1 MGSDTPIVTEEFIAG
16 VWFVLCVAAGLAYI
30 GLGARASGVAL
41 LGAILGSWLGFF
53 IGAGMSIDLV
63 AKGFMIGASVGVFV
77 GGLFGLLWR
86 SKASVVVLRV
96 LGAVTLLVGFL
107 LVLLGKASFRPCR
120 VHALFTCLREVNVG
134 TLLTHFA
141 LDAAWVAALCFIQSV
156 RPKPVQRA
164 PVDEPEAAS
173 SPSR

>member
-1 MGSDTPIVTEEFIAG
+1 MESNTPIVTEEFIAS
-16 VWFVLCVAAGLAYI
+16 VWCLLCVAGGLAFI

-41 LGAILGSWLGFF
+41 FGAILGSGIGFF

-63 AKGFMIGASVGVFV
+63 AKGVMIGASVGTFV

-86 SKASVVVLRV
+86 SKAPVVVLRA
-96 LGAVTLLVGFL
+96 LGSVTLLVGFL
-107 LVLLGKASFRPCR
+107 LVILGKASFRPCR

-141 LDAAWVAALCFIQSV
+141 LDAAWVAALCFIQAAQS
-156 RPKPVQRA
+156 KPAEDA
-164 PVDEPEAAS
+164 PVDRA
-173 SPSR
+173 